1 MGFDYT
7 VSGKDKGL
15 TYIFLEQ
22 AKKQAGFD
30 SSKRID
36 WNSVMTVF
44 DEIQQEEKQE
54 GQQLFHGGT
63 DKTSAGWRTSY
74 IIKEGDKIS
83 LSENQMNRIYEA
95 MGVELGG
102 ATQPTPPVADQN
114 PPVQQTPP
122 AADQNPP
129 AQPTPPAAD
138 QNPPVKDL
146 TPPPADA
153 DLLLNK
159 SPLDLN
165 SLLPDLNKASQT
177 VLNPDGTS
185 SEYNGDGYLVREYD
199 SAGNMT
205 RGIRRSANGSVKWY
219 VDYEYDSAG
228 NRTRDIARSA
238 NGSVESCCDYEYDS
252 AGNKTREI
260 LRNPDG
266 SVEWYEDYEY
276 DSAGNETREILR
288 NSDGSVEWY
297 YDYEYDSAGNLT
309 REIERNSDGSVKYYV
324 DYEYDSAG
332 NETRKIWRRASGSV
346 KWYVDYEYDSA
357 GNQTREIL
365 RNPDGSER

>member
-7 VSGKDKGL
+7 VSGTDKGL

-30 SSKRID
+30 SSKRIN

-63 DKTSAGWRTSY
+63 DKSRAGWRTSY

-102 ATQPTPPVADQN
+102 ATQPTPPAADQN

-122 AADQNPP
+122 APGAP
-129 AQPTPPAAD
+129 
-138 QNPPVKDL
+138 L
-146 TPPPADA
+146 PADA

-165 SLLPDLNKASQT
+165 SLLPDYNKASKT

-185 SEYNGDGYLVREYD
+185 SEYDEDGYLIREYD
-199 SAGNMT
+199 SAGNET
-205 RGIRRSANGSVKWY
+205 REIWRSANGSVGWY
-219 VDYEYDSAG
+219 
-228 NRTRDIARSA
+228 N
-238 NGSVESCCDYEYDS
+238 DYEYDS
-252 AGNKTREI
+252 AGNKTRRIWRKPDGSVGCYNDYEYDSSGNKTRQI
-260 LRNPDG
+260 WRNPDG
-266 SVEWYEDYEY
+266 SVRWYTDYKY
-276 DSAGNETREILR
+276 DL
-288 NSDGSVEWY
+288 
-297 YDYEYDSAGNLT
+297 AGNLT
-309 REIERNSDGSVKYYV
+309 REIERNSDGSVKC
-324 DYEYDSAG
+324 YE
-332 NETRKIWRRASGSV
+332 
-346 KWYVDYEYDSA
+346 DYEYDSA
-357 GNQTREIL
+357 GNQTREIW

>member
-30 SSKRID
+30 SSKRIN

-63 DKTSAGWRTSY
+63 DKSRAGWRTSY

-102 ATQPTPPVADQN
+102 ATQPTPPAADQN

-138 QNPPVKDL
+138 QNPPAQPTPPAADQNPPAQPTPPAKDSTPPAADQNPPVKDL

-159 SPLDLN
+159 SPLDFI

-177 VLNPDGTS
+177 VLNPDGTR
-185 SEYNGDGYLVREYD
+185 SEYNGDGYLIREYD
-199 SAGNMT
+199 SAGNET
-205 RGIRRSANGSVKWY
+205 RKIERNSDGSVEY
-219 VDYEYDSAG
+219 YCDYEYDSAG
-228 NRTRDIARSA
+228 NKTRVIGRNPD
-238 NGSVESCCDYEYDS
+238 GSVDYYCDYEYDS

-260 LRNPDG
+260 VRNPDG
-266 SVEWYEDYEY
+266 SV
-276 DSAGNETREILR
+276 R
-288 NSDGSVEWY
+288 
-297 YDYEYDSAGNLT
+297 
-309 REIERNSDGSVKYYV
+309 
-324 DYEYDSAG
+324 
-332 NETRKIWRRASGSV
+332 
-346 KWYVDYEYDSA
+346 
-357 GNQTREIL
+357 
-365 RNPDGSER
+365 

>member
-44 DEIQQEEKQE
+44 DEIQQEERQE

-63 DKTSAGWRTSY
+63 DKTRAGWRTSY

-95 MGVELGG
+95 MGVELRG
-102 ATQPTPPVADQN
+102 AAQPTPPAPNQN

-129 AQPTPPAAD
+129 
-138 QNPPVKDL
+138 VKDL
-146 TPPPADA
+146 TPPAADA
-153 DLLLNK
+153 GLLLNK
-159 SPLDLN
+159 SPLDFI
-165 SLLPDLNKASQT
+165 SLLPDLNKASRT
-177 VLNPDGTS
+177 VINLDGTS
-185 SEYNGDGYLVREYD
+185 SEYDEDGYLISEYDSAGTLTREIERNPDGSVIWYYDYEYDTSGNKTRRIVRKPDGSVIWYNDSEYD
-199 SAGNMT
+199 SAGNKT
-205 RGIRRSANGSVKWY
+205 RQIVRNPGDSVIWY
-219 VDYEYDSAG
+219 LDYEYDSAG
-228 NRTRDIARSA
+228 NETRRIKRRADGGVDYYIDYEYDSNGNKTREIRY
-238 NGSVESCCDYEYDS
+238 NPDGSVEWYTDYEYDS

-260 LRNPDG
+260 
-266 SVEWYEDYEY
+266 E
-276 DSAGNETREILR
+276 
-288 NSDGSVEWY
+288 
-297 YDYEYDSAGNLT
+297 
-309 REIERNSDGSVKYYV
+309 
-324 DYEYDSAG
+324 
-332 NETRKIWRRASGSV
+332 
-346 KWYVDYEYDSA
+346 
-357 GNQTREIL
+357 

>member
-63 DKTSAGWRTSY
+63 DKSRAGWRTSY

-102 ATQPTPPVADQN
+102 ATQPTPPAQL
-114 PPVQQTPP
+114 TPP

-129 AQPTPPAAD
+129 KNQAPLPAG
-138 QNPPVKDL
+138 PDL
-146 TPPPADA
+146 SS
-153 DLLLNK
+153 NK
-159 SPLDLN
+159 SPLDVN
-165 SLLPDLNKASQT
+165 SLVPDLDKASQT

-185 SEYNGDGYLVREYD
+185 REYD
-199 SAGNMT
+199 ENGYLIREYNSAGTLT
-205 RGIRRSANGSVKWY
+205 REIDRNPDGSVDY
-219 VDYEYDSAG
+219 YYDYEYDSAG
-228 NRTRDIARSA
+228 NLTREIERNSD
-238 NGSVESCCDYEYDS
+238 GSVGWYNDYEYDS
-252 AGNKTREI
+252 AGNKTRSI
-260 LRNPDG
+260 LRNSDG
-266 SVEWYEDYEY
+266 SVEYYCDYEY
-276 DSAGNETREILR
+276 DSAGNETRRFLR
-288 NSDGSVEWY
+288 NPDGSVDYY

-309 REIERNSDGSVKYYV
+309 REIERNSDGSVKC
-324 DYEYDSAG
+324 YE
-332 NETRKIWRRASGSV
+332 
-346 KWYVDYEYDSA
+346 DYEYDSA
-357 GNQTREIL
+357 GNQTREIW

>member
-30 SSKRID
+30 SSKRIN

-63 DKTSAGWRTSY
+63 DKSRAGWRTSY

-102 ATQPTPPVADQN
+102 ATQPTPP
-114 PPVQQTPP
+114 

-129 AQPTPPAAD
+129 KNQAPLPAG
-138 QNPPVKDL
+138 PDL
-146 TPPPADA
+146 SS
-153 DLLLNK
+153 NK
-159 SPLDLN
+159 SPLDVN
-165 SLLPDLNKASQT
+165 SLVPDLDKASQT

-185 SEYNGDGYLVREYD
+185 REYDEDGYLVREYD
-199 SAGNMT
+199 SAGTLT
-205 RGIRRSANGSVKWY
+205 REIERNP
-219 VDYEYDSAG
+219 
-228 NRTRDIARSA
+228 
-238 NGSVESCCDYEYDS
+238 NGSVEYYCDYEYDS

-260 LRNPDG
+260 WRNSDG
-266 SVEWYEDYEY
+266 SVGWYNDYEY
-276 DSAGNETREILR
+276 DSAGNKTREINYHSDGSVNETGWHYDYEYDSAGNKTRSILR
-288 NSDGSVEWY
+288 NSDGSVEY
-297 YDYEYDSAGNLT
+297 YCDYEYDSNGNKTREIRYNPDGSVDYYCDYEYDSAGNKT
-309 REIERNSDGSVKYYV
+309 REIV
-324 DYEYDSAG
+324 
-332 NETRKIWRRASGSV
+332 
-346 KWYVDYEYDSA
+346 
-357 GNQTREIL
+357 
-365 RNPDGSER
+365 RNPDGSVR